1 MGKGKIERVTLV
13 DEIRDGCAW
22 VAAQATHVGIAYDA
36 IPAYAAALPGSPEPN
51 PGDNLIDG
59 PAELRAAFHLTLDA
73 INFGSGWFPTLRKR
87 DGRSGYWTV
96 ALGLRD
102 RFAQHGAW
110 SAAELREI
118 DAAALAAALGQD
130 PQHELMALFA
140 RSLNDLGTHVEEE
153 HGGRFL
159 GAVEQADGSAV
170 ALAEQLAAW
179 DCFAD
184 ASPYAGRRIPFCK
197 RAQIAASDLH
207 HAGVADFTEDLHR
220 LTLFADNLVPHVLRI
235 DGVLRFDDDFAA
247 RIEREELIAHDS
259 PEEVELRACAVHAVE
274 LIVHERPDLTAQQVD
289 HLLWHKGS
297 GARYKAVPRPRS
309 RCTAY

>member
-1 MGKGKIERVTLV
+1 MTLV
-13 DEIRDGCAW
+13 DEVRSGCAW
-22 VAAQATHVGIAYDA
+22 VAERATRVTIEHDA
-36 IPAYAAALPGSPEPN
+36 IPAYAAALPGPPKPD
-51 PGDNLIDG
+51 PGDALVAG

-102 RFAQHGAW
+102 RFAAHGAW
-110 SAAELREI
+110 SAAELCAL
-118 DAAALAAALGQD
+118 DAATVATTLGQD

-140 RSLNDLGTHVEEE
+140 SSLNDLGAHVADE
-153 HGGRFL
+153 HGGSFL
-159 GAVEQADGSAV
+159 AVAQSAGGSAV
-170 ALAEQLAAW
+170 ALAERLAGW

-184 ASPYAGRRIPFCK
+184 ASPYDGRRIPFCK

-207 HAGVADFTEDLHR
+207 HAGVADFRADLDR
-220 LTLFADNLVPHVLRI
+220 LTLFADNLVPHVLRL
-235 DGVLRFDDDFAA
+235 DGVLRLDSQLAA
-247 RIEREELIAHDS
+247 RIEREQPIPHDS

-274 LIVHERPDLTAQQVD
+274 LIVGERPDLTAQQVD
-289 HLLWHKGS
+289 HLLWNRGG
-297 GARYKAVPRPRS
+297 GARYKAVPRPRC